1 MATIDPARQTA
12 SDLAARLAKQTE
24 AVCKHYLSNGT
35 RSGNYWLV
43 GDIHNSPGRSL
54 FVRLTGRERGCGA
67 AGRWSDAATGEFGD
81 LLDVIAHS
89 RGYSAFSEVAHEARR
104 FLSLPPGPNV
114 HSAGTSVVH
123 IDKGQ
128 KAKKFLDA
136 CQSIPHSLAEIY
148 LRTRGLD
155 GFVDYAA
162 LRFHPHAYLR
172 DPKTGHR
179 ISRPALAAAVTD
191 AAGTIVGVQRTFLRF
206 DGLDKAPMTDPR
218 RSMGR
223 IFGHGVRI
231 GWNGYDPNLIAVGE
245 GLETVLSLRMVLP
258 KMPMVAC
265 LSAGNLGAFVPP
277 PGLRR
282 LYIALD
288 DDRAGRLAASRLAD
302 RARNL
307 GVGVHFIWSQCG
319 DANDDL
325 RRLGFDAF
333 RKSVASQLLASDRSR
348 FQG

>member
-1 MATIDPARQTA
+1 MTAIDPTRRTA
-12 SDLAARLAKQTE
+12 SDLSSRLAQRAE
-24 AVCKHYLSNGT
+24 AVCKHYLSNGV

-43 GDIHNSPGRSL
+43 GDVQNCPGRSL
-54 FVRLTGRERGCGA
+54 FVRLVGPEKGRDA
-67 AGRWSDAATGEFGD
+67 AGRWCDAATGEFGD

-89 RGYSAFSEVAHEARR
+89 QGYSAFSDVAHEARR

-114 HSAGTSVVH
+114 HSAGASVVP
-123 IDKGQ
+123 IDKGK
-128 KAKKFLDA
+128 KAKKFFDA
-136 CQSIPHSLAEIY
+136 CQPIPHSLAEIY

-155 GFVDYAA
+155 GFIDYAA

-179 ISRPALAAAVTD
+179 TSRPALVAAVTD
-191 AAGTIVGVQRTFLRF
+191 TAGTIVGVQRTFLRF
-206 DGLDKAPMTDPR
+206 DGQDKAPMADPR

-231 GWNGYDPNLIAVGE
+231 GWNAYDPAVIAIGE

-258 KMPMVAC
+258 KLPMVAC
-265 LSAGNLGAFVPP
+265 LSAGNLGAFAPP

-282 LYIALD
+282 VYITLD
-288 DDRAGRLAASRLAD
+288 NDRAGRQAAIRLAV
-302 RARNL
+302 RARDL
-307 GVGVHFIWSQCG
+307 GVDVHVIWPRCG

-333 RKSVASQLLASDRSR
+333 RKSVVSQLLVSDRSR
-348 FQG
+348 FQA

>member
-1 MATIDPARQTA
+1 MAAIDSTRQTA
-12 SDLAARLAKQTE
+12 SDLTVRLAQRAE
-24 AVCKHYLSNGT
+24 AVCKYYLSNGV
-35 RSGNYWLV
+35 RCGNYWLV
-43 GDIHNSPGRSL
+43 GDVKNCPGRSL
-54 FVRLTGRERGCGA
+54 FVRLTGPESGRGA

-89 RGYSAFSEVAHEARR
+89 QGYSAFSEVAHEARR
-104 FLSLPPGPNV
+104 FLSLPQGPNL
-114 HSAGTSVVH
+114 HSASTGVAP

-128 KAKKFLDA
+128 KAKKLFDA
-136 CQSIPHSLAEIY
+136 CQPISHSFAETY

-155 GFVDYAA
+155 GFIDYAA

-172 DPKTGHR
+172 DPTTGHR
-179 ISRPALAAAVTD
+179 ISRPALVAAVTD

-206 DGLDKAPMTDPR
+206 DGQDKASIADPR
-218 RSMGR
+218 RSMGS

-231 GWNGYDPNLIAVGE
+231 GWNGYDPKVIAVGE
-245 GLETVLSLRMVLP
+245 GLETVLSLRTALP

-288 DDRAGRLAASRLAD
+288 DDRAGHQAASRLAD

-325 RRLGFDAF
+325 RALGFDAF
-333 RKSVASQLLASDRSR
+333 RASVVSQLLASDRSR
-348 FQG
+348 FQA

>member
-1 MATIDPARQTA
+1 MAAIDPIRKTA

-43 GDIHNSPGRSL
+43 GDVNNSPGRSL
-54 FVRLTGRERGCGA
+54 FVRLTGPERGRGA

-81 LLDVIAHS
+81 LLDVIAQS
-89 RGYSAFSEVAHEARR
+89 QGYSAFSEVAHEARR
-104 FLSLPPGPNV
+104 FLSLPQGPNMHPV
-114 HSAGTSVVH
+114 STSVTP

-128 KAKKFLDA
+128 KAKRLFDA
-136 CQSIPHSLAEIY
+136 CQPIPHSFAEIY

-172 DPKTGHR
+172 DPRTGHR
-179 ISRPALAAAVTD
+179 ISRPALVAAVTD
-191 AAGTIVGVQRTFLRF
+191 SAGTIVGAQRTFLRS
-206 DGLDKAPMTDPR
+206 DGLGKALMADPR
-218 RSMGR
+218 RSLGR

-231 GWNGYDPNLIAVGE
+231 GWSAYDPDVIAVGE
-245 GLETVLSLRMVLP
+245 GLETILSLRMTLP

-265 LSAGNLGAFVPP
+265 LSAGNLGAFPPP

-288 DDRAGRLAASRLAD
+288 DDRAGRQAADLLAD
-302 RARNL
+302 RVRDL
-307 GVGVHFIWSQCG
+307 GIDVHYIWPQCG

-325 RRLGFDAF
+325 RHLGFDAF
-333 RKSVASQLLASDRSR
+333 RKSVVSQLLASDRSR
-348 FQG
+348 FQA